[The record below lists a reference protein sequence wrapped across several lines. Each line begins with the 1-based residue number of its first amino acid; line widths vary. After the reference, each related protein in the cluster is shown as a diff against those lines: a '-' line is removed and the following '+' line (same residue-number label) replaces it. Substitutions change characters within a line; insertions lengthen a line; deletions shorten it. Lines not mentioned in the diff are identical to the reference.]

1 MNVRTASRGLW
12 TLGMFCLLFLSPSLI
27 PTSWGQK
34 SKSPKNQPTT
44 MDSVSY
50 ALGVLFANNLS
61 DQGFNSLDGASLRE
75 GFEHA
80 LAGTSNLTPEQADGL
95 VRRHLT
101 ALKEEEG
108 QKTLAEGENFLK
120 SNGLVEGVVTTSTG
134 LQYRHEVIGEG
145 ASPDAN
151 DEVTV
156 HYRGTLING
165 EEFDSSYRRG
175 EPTSFPLNGVIR
187 GWTEGLQTMNV
198 GGKTTFFIPQDLA
211 YGARPAPG
219 GKIPPYAALIFEVE
233 LLEVRPVD

>member
-1 MNVRTASRGLW
+1 
-12 TLGMFCLLFLSPSLI
+12 
-27 PTSWGQK
+27 
-34 SKSPKNQPTT
+34 

-50 ALGVLFANNLS
+50 ALGVLFAKNLS
-61 DQGFNSLDGASLRE
+61 DQGFNSLDGASLRD

-80 LAGTSNLTPEQADGL
+80 LAGTSNLTVEQADAL
-95 VRRHLT
+95 VRSHLT
-101 ALKEEEG
+101 ALKEEADK
-108 QKTLAEGENFLK
+108 QTLAEGEAYLQ
-120 SNGLVEGVVTTSTG
+120 SNGLKEGVVTTPTG
-134 LQYRHEVIGEG
+134 LQYRHEVMGQG
-145 ASPDAN
+145 PSPDAN

-156 HYRGTLING
+156 HYRGTLIHG

-219 GKIPPYAALIFEVE
+219 GKVPPYAALIFEVE
-233 LLEVRPVD
+233 LLEVRSVD